1 LETEGKEI
9 NITYET
15 LFELLRREKTRE
27 ELQKLDNTFFED
39 VVNYLKDKKAAL
51 DKPKDDLFAAEER
64 RKAEIQFENIKK
76 ILKEFYERREKKI
89 INMAMDMS
97 RISMGALNSEI
108 VDTSAMLKEEK
119 ELFDCVVEILNNNR
133 KGILYNVLEAMIPNV
148 EKKEIKETKEETK
161 EVETGSE
168 VSKEEPN
175 QKMVR
180 FLHAVPKFVGKD
192 LEEYGPFEQEDIANL
207 PDEIADVLI
216 AKQRTEL
223 MKKE

>member
-1 LETEGKEI
+1 MESEGKEI

-15 LFELLRREKTRE
+15 LFELLRREKNRE

-64 RKAEIQFENIKK
+64 RKADIQFENIKK

-89 INMAMDMS
+89 MNMAMDMS

-108 VDTSAMLKEEK
+108 VDTSAMLDEEK
-119 ELFDCVVEILNNNR
+119 ELFDCLVEILNNNR
-133 KGILYNVLEAMIPNV
+133 KGILYNILEAMIPKV
-148 EKKEIKETKEETK
+148 EKKEKEE
-161 EVETGSE
+161 
-168 VSKEEPN
+168 SKEEVKTN
-175 QKMVR
+175 TEVSNENQAETQKMVR

-207 PDEIADVLI
+207 PDEIAGVLI
-216 AKQRTEL
+216 AKQRAEL